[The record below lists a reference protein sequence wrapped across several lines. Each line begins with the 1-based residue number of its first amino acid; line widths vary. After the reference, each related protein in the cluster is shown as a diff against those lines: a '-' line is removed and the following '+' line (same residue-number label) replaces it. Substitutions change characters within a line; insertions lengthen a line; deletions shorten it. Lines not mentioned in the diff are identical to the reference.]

1 MDDDA
6 FFSQS
11 RSHDTPRAFDMDN
24 NSSNMFSFIAVSY
37 LGSRTTEHWEEDSQT
52 YCHLDVL
59 CYVVGYSYLWK
70 AREQL
75 SVTESGKAIDCR
87 SHNHVP
93 IVAVTMHKRT
103 LVNHAASGD
112 FLSDWLLNNRRNT
125 ARDRSRGRQ
134 PRAGNKRTSDP
145 SERVHRTTKKA

>member
-11 RSHDTPRAFDMDN
+11 RSHDKPRAFDMDD
-24 NSSNMFSFIAVSY
+24 NSSKKFSFIAVSY

-52 YCHLDVL
+52 YCHLGVL
-59 CYVVGYSYLWK
+59 CYEVGYSHLWK
-70 AREQL
+70 AREQP

-103 LVNHAASGD
+103 LVHA
-112 FLSDWLLNNRRNT
+112 N
-125 ARDRSRGRQ
+125 DRPRGRQ
-134 PRAGNKRTSDP
+134 LRTGNKRTSDP
-145 SERVHRTTKKA
+145 SARVHRTTKKA